1 MILLLDAHAILWA
14 VSEPGSLAVDARSA
28 IESPANDVVVSAGS
42 IWELEIK
49 QALGKIKIEN
59 DLLEELERVGF
70 DMLAI
75 TAADATSAAR
85 LPLHHRDPFDR
96 MLIAQARRLGAV
108 VVTRD
113 AMFDRYEVDILT
125 A

>member
-14 VSEPGSLAVDARSA
+14 VSEPKSLAVDARSA

-70 DMLAI
+70 DVLAI

-113 AMFDRYEVDILT
+113 AMFDRYEVDILR

>member
-14 VSEPGSLAVDARSA
+14 VSDPGSLASDARSA
-28 IESPANDVVVSAGS
+28 IESPSNDVVVSAGS

-49 QALGKIKIEN
+49 KAIGKIKIEI
-59 DLLEELERVGF
+59 DLVEELERVGF
-70 DMLAI
+70 DILAI
-75 TAADATSAAR
+75 SAVDATSAAR

-113 AMFDRYEVDILT
+113 AMLSRYEVDILP

>member
-14 VSEPGSLAVDARSA
+14 VSEPKSLAVDARSA
-28 IESPANDVVVSAGS
+28 IESAANDVVVSAGS

-49 QALGKIKIEN
+49 QALGKIKLEN

>member
-1 MILLLDAHAILWA
+1 MDAHAILWA
-14 VSEPGSLAVDARSA
+14 VSEPGSLAVDARNA
-28 IESPANDVVVSAGS
+28 IESAANDVVVSAGS

-70 DMLAI
+70 DVLAT

-96 MLIAQARRLGAV
+96 MLIAQARRIGAV

>member
-96 MLIAQARRLGAV
+96 MLIAQARRIGAV

-113 AMFDRYEVDILT
+113 AMFDRYEVDTLT

>member
-1 MILLLDAHAILWA
+1 MILLLDAHAILWT

-28 IESPANDVVVSAGS
+28 IESASNDVVVSAGS

-49 QALGKIKIEN
+49 QALGKIKIEI

-70 DMLAI
+70 DILAI

-113 AMFDRYEVDILT
+113 AMFDRYEVDILP

>member
-14 VSEPGSLAVDARSA
+14 VSEPKSLAVDARSA
-28 IESPANDVVVSAGS
+28 IESAANDVVVSAGS